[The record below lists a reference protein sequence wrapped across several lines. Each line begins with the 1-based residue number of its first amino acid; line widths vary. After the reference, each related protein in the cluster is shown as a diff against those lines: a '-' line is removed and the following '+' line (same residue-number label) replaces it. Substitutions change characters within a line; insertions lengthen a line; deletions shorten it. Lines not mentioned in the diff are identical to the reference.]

1 VQANP
6 DRLVATRPIRSHAD
20 AWRAFATAAGA
31 AAMYFA
37 VREVVEGSAQVATAN
52 ADRLM
57 RLERWIGISIER
69 STQRFVLDHPNL
81 VELCNHIYV
90 WLHWPFLIGALVI
103 VFRRD
108 RRAYHRLFGALVV
121 SGILGLVIFAAF
133 PVAPPR
139 FTPGFVGTV
148 SQAERQ
154 HFLPYPA
161 EWSNRFA
168 SMPSFHAGWTLVAGI
183 VLASTMRSRV
193 AKALA
198 LLTGPLVALAVVATG
213 NHYVLDVIV
222 GCGIAV
228 GALEL
233 ITWRPVDR
241 GTSLRLRTAPVFLHH
256 RADAP

>member
-1 VQANP
+1 
-6 DRLVATRPIRSHAD
+6 
-20 AWRAFATAAGA
+20 
-31 AAMYFA
+31 
-37 VREVVEGSAQVATAN
+37 VATAN
-52 ADRLM
+52 ADRLT
-57 RLERWIGISIER
+57 RLERWIGIGVER
-69 STQRFVLDHPNL
+69 STQQFVLDHPNF
-81 VELCNHIYV
+81 VELCNRAYV

-108 RRAYHRLFGALVV
+108 RHAYHRLFGALVA

-139 FTPGFVGTV
+139 FAPEFVGTV

-161 EWSNRFA
+161 GWSNRFA
-168 SMPSFHAGWTLVAGI
+168 SMPSFHAGWTLIAGI
-183 VLASTMRSRV
+183 VLASTMRSRWSKV
-193 AKALA
+193 CV
-198 LLTGPLVALAVVATG
+198 LLPAPLVALAVVATG

-228 GALEL
+228 GALVL
-233 ITWRPVDR
+233 ISWRPVDR
-241 GTSLRLRTAPVFLHH
+241 AASLRLDAQPVFVRH